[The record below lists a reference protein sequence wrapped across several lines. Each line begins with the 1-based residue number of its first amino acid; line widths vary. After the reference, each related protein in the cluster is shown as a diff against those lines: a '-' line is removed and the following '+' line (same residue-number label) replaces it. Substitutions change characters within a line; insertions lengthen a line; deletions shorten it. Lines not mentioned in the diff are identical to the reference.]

1 MSNEENVTIQNAEE
15 PAEKEQTK
23 EPALDPQEAQAVES
37 AEQAQANESE
47 KAAEEPEAGEEAVS
61 APDKTA
67 DKPKKEKSRAAASTK
82 TAAEK
87 RKLFKVIYYPVLA
100 LFVVLML
107 VFSIVDGA
115 FGYSPEPYGDAYY
128 KAVNAHIAKLAENPR
143 SAMSPS
149 GGQGNAIGLTAAQDY
164 IRETLIDGGF
174 GYVEEKKPETDD
186 NDETGEKYN
195 TITDWYRSSDE
206 KRPTVTVQTS
216 VLAGDLQSNISGGEY
231 LVGTEIKNIIA
242 AIPSGKQN
250 AKSVIVTVRYDSRPD
265 TVGAAD
271 NAAFVAN
278 AMQTLIEY
286 VKSGAKFDNDVV
298 VVFTEDLDKAYGAYA
313 FFGLF
318 KGLDDVASR
327 ATVGISLDAYGNG
340 GTLALTDASG
350 AGLDYINAYTKISGP
365 VFNSSLT
372 DASISSDLINE
383 YAVSAFGDIPAI
395 QVAVLG
401 GLDAAQSPLDT
412 AGNISQAIVRQQSQ
426 FLKNYIDEFGN
437 TSAVFD
443 GEADDGTAIFS
454 YFDGGTVAYT
464 SVASYVIGAL
474 ILTLAIATVVVLA
487 LKKTFSL
494 KNMFIALG
502 VQLLVI
508 LGSLV
513 ALVGAYFLV
522 TLMLTG
528 FGVLPLRAITALRY
542 FNAGILIAAMFIT
555 LAASFGFTTLFKKLF
570 RVTSS
575 DVVRGTAML
584 FGLAG
589 AIMSF
594 ACPAYSFIT
603 SWLGVLMLAV
613 LLTSVCLHK
622 KFKAK
627 FGMGMD
633 QLYLYAI
640 PVALCLPL
648 VMANVTMLMW
658 LLPLA
663 LMPVVMTVFTAM
675 LGVGVPYL
683 DRTKAVFDKIA
694 KKLPK
699 RTIRVERVVTEKVED
714 RAKKGKFTEKTF
726 KRVEKEKVAVNY
738 KNYFGVSVIAVLGI
752 VIALFSGG
760 FGVDFGKTLTGYTS
774 YADSVYNDSLVYE
787 WEKGTGDSV
796 TQRIV
801 VSDLTAY
808 KFIRYSLTDL
818 EWDGENGR
826 YSKTVHYKHSDIV
839 SREPNIEKSGDEYR
853 VTTFDGARSTVTVTI
868 PNARAIT
875 KITIKEDN
883 KNYDD
888 YEGYVYEFNNQSEI
902 TLRLPYGFDDFVMFF
917 EGASPTR
924 FEYEEHRTV
933 AADGTDG
940 ALDNI
945 DEWNRVRVDY
955 SGTEAG
961 KSFRGGIVLK
971 RTISL

>member
-1 MSNEENVTIQNAEE
+1 MSNEENVTLQNAEDSADKE
-15 PAEKEQTK
+15 QQKEQTPDMQ
-23 EPALDPQEAQAVES
+23 EPQTDKPVEGTQSDTS
-37 AEQAQANESE
+37 ADISDDSAKSDDVAPAPE
-47 KAAEEPEAGEEAVS
+47 KKSDKPDKQKTRAVS
-61 APDKTA
+61 AG
-67 DKPKKEKSRAAASTK
+67 KS
-82 TAAEK
+82 AAEK

-100 LFVVLML
+100 LFVMLML
-107 VFSIVDGA
+107 VFSVIDGA
-115 FGYSPEPYGDAYY
+115 FGYSPAPYGDAYY

-149 GGQGNAIGLTAAQDY
+149 GGQGSAIGLVAAQDY

-174 GYVEEKKPETDD
+174 GYNEEKKPETNDGDD
-186 NDETGEKYN
+186 SDEKYN
-195 TITDWYRSSDE
+195 TVTDWYRASGE
-206 KRPTVTVQTS
+206 KKPTVTVQSS
-216 VLAGDLQSNISGGEY
+216 VLAADLQNGINGGES
-231 LVGTEIKNIIA
+231 LVGAEIKNIIA
-242 AIPSGKQN
+242 AIPSKKQN
-250 AKSVIVTVRYDSRPD
+250 AKSIIVTVRYDSRPD

-286 VKSGAKFDNDVV
+286 VKSGAQFDNDII
-298 VVFTEDLDKAYGAYA
+298 VVFTEDLDKSYGAYA
-313 FFGLF
+313 FFNLF
-318 KGLDDVASR
+318 KGLDDVTER
-327 ATVGISLDAYGNG
+327 AVAGISLDAYGNG

-350 AGLDYINAYTKISGP
+350 AGLDYINAYTKVSGN
-365 VFNSSLT
+365 VFNSSFVPS
-372 DASISSDLINE
+372 AVPSELINKN
-383 YAVSAFGDIPAI
+383 AVAAFGDIPAV

-412 AGNISQAIVRQQSQ
+412 AGNISQAIVRQQSS
-426 FLKNYIDEFGN
+426 FIKDYIDEFGN
-437 TSAVFD
+437 ITAAFTD
-443 GEADDGTAIFS
+443 KADDGTAIFS
-454 YFDGGTVAYT
+454 YLDGGTVAYT

-474 ILTLAIATVVVLA
+474 IVALAAAVVIVLA

-494 KNMFIALG
+494 KNMFVALG
-502 VQLLVI
+502 VQLLVV
-508 LGSLV
+508 LGTLI

-528 FGVLPLRAITALRY
+528 FGVLPLRAITAVRY
-542 FNAGILIAAMFIT
+542 FNAGILIAAMIIS
-555 LAASFGFTTLFKKLF
+555 LAASFGFTSLFKKLF

-589 AIMSF
+589 AVMSF
-594 ACPAYSFIT
+594 ACPAYSFVT
-603 SWLGVLMLAV
+603 SWLGMLMLAV
-613 LLTSVCLHK
+613 LLVSVCLHK
-622 KFKAK
+622 TFKSK

-633 QLYLYAI
+633 QLYLYAV

-648 VMANVTMLMW
+648 IMSNITMLMW

-663 LMPVVMTVFTAM
+663 LMPVITTLFTAT

-683 DRTKAVFDKIA
+683 DRTKAVFDKVA

-699 RTIRVERVVTEKVED
+699 RTIRVERVVTEKIED

-726 KRVEKEKVAVNY
+726 KRVKKEKIAVNY
-738 KNYFGVSVIAVLGI
+738 KNYFGISVIAVLGI

-760 FGVDFGKTLTGYTS
+760 FGVDFGKSLTGYTS
-774 YADSVYNDSLVYE
+774 YADSVYNDALVYE

-801 VSDLTAY
+801 VNDLTAY

-818 EWDGENGR
+818 EWDGDKGR
-826 YSKTVHYKHSDIV
+826 YSKTVHYKHTDIV
-839 SREPNIEKSGDEYR
+839 SREPDIEKNGDEYR
-853 VTTFDGARSTVTVTI
+853 VTTFDGARSNVTVTI
-868 PNARAIT
+868 PSARAIT
-875 KITIKEDN
+875 KITVKESS

-888 YEGYVYEFNNQSEI
+888 YEGYVYEFTNQDKI
-902 TLRLPYGFDDFVMFF
+902 VLRLPYGFGDFTMEF
-917 EGASPTR
+917 EGASPTK
-924 FEYEEHRTV
+924 FEYEEHRSV
-933 AADGTDG
+933 ASDGTDG

-955 SGTEAG
+955 SGTEVG
-961 KSFRGGIVLK
+961 KSFRGAIVLK